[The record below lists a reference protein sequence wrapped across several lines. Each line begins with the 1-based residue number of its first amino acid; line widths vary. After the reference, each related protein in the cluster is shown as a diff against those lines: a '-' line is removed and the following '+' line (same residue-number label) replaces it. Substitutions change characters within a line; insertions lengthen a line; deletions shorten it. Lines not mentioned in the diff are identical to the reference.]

1 MDLCNGIIFYEDKYK
16 LIEGNIIVDPSL
28 QSDDIY
34 NSLAKGEF
42 EGMFHHYFLFMV
54 EKSVKRKLKLN
65 LANHESASLCIN

>member
-42 EGMFHHYFLFMV
+42 EGMFHHYFFSLYG
-54 EKSVKRKLKLN
+54 RKEREEEIKN
-65 LANHESASLCIN
+65 

>member
-42 EGMFHHYFLFMV
+42 EGMFHHYFFLFMV
-54 EKSVKRKLKLN
+54 EKSVKRKLRI
-65 LANHESASLCIN
+65 ESR